1 MFPGVKEANV
11 YGVEVPGGEGKAG
24 MAGLVTG
31 NAFDLAGLTVY
42 LEKNLPFFA
51 RPIFLRFQQEI
62 EVTST
67 FKQRKIELQKEGFDP
82 AGVSD
87 PLYVRDAASGR
98 YVTLTPELYRDI
110 CDGKVKL

>member
-1 MFPGVKEANV
+1 MRMAISISSTAPAT
-11 YGVEVPGGEGKAG
+11 PSAG
-24 MAGLVTG
+24 RAGLVTG

-82 AGVSD
+82 AAVSD
-87 PLYVRDAASGR
+87 PLYVREAARGR
-98 YVTLTPELYRDI
+98 YITLTPELYRDI
-110 CDGKVKL
+110 CDGKVK